1 MSTKVKAKSETEVET
16 KIQIEGVTL
25 AEGTLMTEPSKTE
38 GGSKKVKPLFGF
50 ESGKDPLTEFRAK
63 GVSETLPAYEGQERE
78 LFADLEVL
86 KGRMASRNGTRI
98 EIDDANG
105 EDIFMFD
112 EKHRNGRT
120 GKMPN
125 GKSSFR
131 LIASFIDLGID
142 DKQVRRLYDRWKLI
156 LVFRKLGYVEPRLG
170 VSHYDVVK
178 PLVDV
183 EAKLNALRDA
193 EENGLT
199 VAELRKKYLQKDD
212 PPKTWKDLFVDEVA
226 RSTEAFNDIR
236 DLMKGVGGTP
246 DATVMQG
253 IKDVVDALNS
263 FVPVAEKVA

>member
-1 MSTKVKAKSETEVET
+1 MSTKVKTKNETEVENV
-16 KIQIEGVTL
+16 IQ
-25 AEGTLMTEPSKTE
+25 AEGTSMSKPSKTAR
-38 GGSKKVKPLFGF
+38 KAKPLFGF
-50 ESGKDPLTEFRAK
+50 DSAKDPVSVIRAK
-63 GVSETLPAYEGQERE
+63 GIHETLPAYEGQERE

-105 EDIFMFD
+105 EDIFKFD
-112 EKHRNGRT
+112 EKHRNGHT

-125 GKSSFR
+125 GKCSFKLISSF
-131 LIASFIDLGID
+131 IELGID
-142 DKQVRRLYDRWKLI
+142 DKQIRRLYDRWKLI

-170 VSHYDVVK
+170 VSHYDIVK

-199 VAELRKKYLQKDD
+199 VADLRKKYLQKDE
-212 PPKTWKDLFVDEVA
+212 PPKTWKDLFVDEA
-226 RSTEAFNDIR
+226 GKATKAFIRIR

-246 DATVMQG
+246 DATVMRG
-253 IKDVVDALNS
+253 IKDVVDALND